1 MQTPKPIEPGCLVVI
16 VGAERVTV
24 NIGKTAQVIKFVPPG
39 AIIEYRGYVT
49 QNDTTGPGW
58 IVESGDIMALKNM
71 QELTRI
77 GWALIAAHNLRRIDD
92 YEPEADDL
100 ELYDRHGQLE
110 NKSQCQ
116 NTVSKF
122 TTRASLCAKA

>member
-1 MQTPKPIEPGCLVVI
+1 MQTPKPIEPGCIAVI
-16 VGAERVTV
+16 VKCSRAPTNV
-24 NIGKTAQVIKFVPPG
+24 GKTVQVIRGVAPG
-39 AIIEYRGYVT
+39 HHIGYGGYPVTNTDPEFCWVVEAGDLLSLRGDG
-49 QNDTTGPGW
+49 Q
-58 IVESGDIMALKNM
+58 
-71 QELTRI
+71 LTRM
-77 GWALIAAHNLRRIDD
+77 GWALIPGSSLRRIDD